1 MSGWKLLILK
11 ALSVTLAGSFVLRNS
26 QKLGLSLFI
35 LDATTQVAFIIKS
48 SEVSFIPEFTCVTG
62 ENNKQQ
68 KRK

>member
-1 MSGWKLLILK
+1 MSGWKLFILK
-11 ALSVTLAGSFVLRNS
+11 ALSITLAGSFVLRNS

-35 LDATTQVAFIIKS
+35 LDAAS
-48 SEVSFIPEFTCVTG
+48 LEVSFIPEFSCVTG